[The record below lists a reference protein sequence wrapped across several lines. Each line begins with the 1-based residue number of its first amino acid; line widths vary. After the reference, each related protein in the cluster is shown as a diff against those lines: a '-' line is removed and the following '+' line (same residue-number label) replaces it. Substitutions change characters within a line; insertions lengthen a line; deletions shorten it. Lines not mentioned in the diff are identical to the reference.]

1 MENNNG
7 ARSFHE
13 SVVEPKPFSYS
24 TIDPLFFSKVTM
36 VNEVAYCV
44 KIVLEVF
51 LSVSLV
57 NLINP
62 NTDHL
67 QWPNGHDARTYCL
80 RILHTIYAYIIYRRG
95 MALHLSVSYLLFSFC
110 LCVRESMCVDWR
122 GGSLIGMWWRSSSCS
137 FTDRR
142 VQFQFV
148 RYFVRASGLAP
159 IPEQLSFRRNAQQS
173 M

>member
-1 MENNNG
+1 MLHLVNMENNNG

-67 QWPNGHDARTYCL
+67 Q
-80 RILHTIYAYIIYRRG
+80 
-95 MALHLSVSYLLFSFC
+95 
-110 LCVRESMCVDWR
+110 
-122 GGSLIGMWWRSSSCS
+122 
-137 FTDRR
+137 
-142 VQFQFV
+142 
-148 RYFVRASGLAP
+148 
-159 IPEQLSFRRNAQQS
+159 
-173 M
+173 